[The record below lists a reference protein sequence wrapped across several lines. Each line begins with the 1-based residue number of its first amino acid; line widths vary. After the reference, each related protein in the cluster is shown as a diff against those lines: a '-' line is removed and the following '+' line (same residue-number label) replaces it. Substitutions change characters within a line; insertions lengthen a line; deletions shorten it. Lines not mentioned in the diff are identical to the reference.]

1 MAFLK
6 TFLTNQVANEFFYHV
21 RIGVSQFGSYKL
33 LHSFFSAENLSDKI
47 KLAPPT
53 IMVSAQN
60 EFKTLI
66 FLTINAKTKVM
77 LQFQYKTTFQ

>member
-1 MAFLK
+1 MSFLK

-21 RIGVSQFGSYKL
+21 RIGISQFGSYKL

-53 IMVSAQN
+53 IG
-60 EFKTLI
+60 TRYLI
-66 FLTINAKTKVM
+66 RIMQISPNPLTFEDCGFLNKIE
-77 LQFQYKTTFQ
+77 LI

>member
-21 RIGVSQFGSYKL
+21 RIGISQFGSYKL

-53 IMVSAQN
+53 INVPKELKPLVNYPQ
-60 EFKTLI
+60 
-66 FLTINAKTKVM
+66 
-77 LQFQYKTTFQ
+77 

>member
-1 MAFLK
+1 MESLD
-6 TFLTNQVANEFFYHV
+6 TT
-21 RIGVSQFGSYKL
+21 L
-33 LHSFFSAENLSDKI
+33 LMI
-47 KLAPPT
+47 
-53 IMVSAQN
+53 SAQN

>member
-21 RIGVSQFGSYKL
+21 RIGISQFGSYKL

-53 IMVSAQN
+53 IAISGFEQ
-60 EFKTLI
+60 
-66 FLTINAKTKVM
+66 
-77 LQFQYKTTFQ
+77 